1 MNEGMNRVSDE
12 EVMKGGRDEEA
23 RSMNEFLALALEE
36 ARAGIEN
43 DDGGPF
49 GAVIVQDGV
58 VISKAHNEVL
68 RRNDPTAHAEIL
80 AIRRASA
87 ILGSFDLST
96 CEIYSTSQPCPMCFA
111 AIFWARIRRLVY
123 GTTREDVA
131 GIGFDD
137 SLIYQVIRGEAE
149 AEEME
154 VVNVDRDRCI
164 EVLKEWERRPGRRV
178 Y

>member
-1 MNEGMNRVSDE
+1 
-12 EVMKGGRDEEA
+12 
-23 RSMNEFLALALEE
+23 MNEFLALALKE
-36 ARAGIEN
+36 ARAGIGN

-49 GAVIVQDGV
+49 GAVV
-58 VISKAHNEVL
+58 VRNGEVVSEAHNEVL

-80 AIRRASA
+80 AIREASA
-87 ILGSFDLST
+87 VLGRFDLSD

-111 AIFWARIRRLVY
+111 AIFWARIGRLVF

-131 GIGFDD
+131 EIGFDD
-137 SLIYQVIRGEAE
+137 SLIYDVIRGEAE

-154 VVNVDRDRCI
+154 MVNVDREGCLA
-164 EVLKEWERRPGRRV
+164 VLEEWERRPGRRV

>member
-1 MNEGMNRVSDE
+1 
-12 EVMKGGRDEEA
+12 
-23 RSMNEFLALALEE
+23 MNEFLALALEE

-49 GAVIVQDGV
+49 GAVVVRDGEV
-58 VISKAHNEVL
+58 VSKAHNEVL
-68 RRNDPTAHAEIL
+68 KRNDPTAHAEIL
-80 AIRRASA
+80 AIREASS
-87 ILGSFDLST
+87 ILGRYDLST
-96 CEIYSTSQPCPMCFA
+96 CEIYSTSEPCPMCFA

-137 SLIYQVIRGEAE
+137 SLIYDVIRGEAE

-154 VVNVDRDRCI
+154 MVNVDRDRCI
-164 EVLKEWERRPGRRV
+164 EVLEEWERRPGRRV

>member
-1 MNEGMNRVSDE
+1 
-12 EVMKGGRDEEA
+12 
-23 RSMNEFLALALEE
+23 MNEFLALALEE

-49 GAVIVQDGV
+49 GAVVVREGV

-87 ILGSFDLST
+87 ILESFDLST
-96 CEIYSTSQPCPMCFA
+96 CEIYSTSEPCPMCFS

-131 GIGFDD
+131 EIGFDD
-137 SLIYQVIRGEAE
+137 SLIYDIIKGEAE

-154 VVNVDRDRCI
+154 VVSLDREGCRA
-164 EVLKEWERRPGRRV
+164 VLEEWRRKPGRRM

>member
-1 MNEGMNRVSDE
+1 
-12 EVMKGGRDEEA
+12 
-23 RSMNEFLALALEE
+23 MNEFLKIALEE

-49 GAVIVQDGV
+49 GAVIVQEGV

-80 AIRRASA
+80 AIRQAAS
-87 ILGSFDLST
+87 ILGRYDLST

-137 SLIYQVIRGEAE
+137 GLIYQVIRGEAE

-154 VVNVDRDRCI
+154 VVNLDREGCLA
-164 EVLKEWERRPGRRV
+164 VLEEWERRPGRRV